1 MVIKRTEVTPK
12 NLALIRRMRMAP
24 ETLCLKH
31 CLEAFPA
38 LQRVEIDMR
47 VRVGPAPGCLDY
59 IAVSPREHAR
69 LGIRKVGIRNA
80 FTALCAEHPRSQV
93 MFTGYFIGLYKEGR
107 VQKARWPT
115 WWKLGVTDLRR
126 C

>member
-1 MVIKRTEVTPK
+1 
-12 NLALIRRMRMAP
+12 MRMAP

-47 VRVGPAPGCLDY
+47 VRVAPAPGCLDY

-69 LGIRKVGIRNA
+69 LGIRKLGIRNA

-107 VQKARWPT
+107 VKKVRWPT